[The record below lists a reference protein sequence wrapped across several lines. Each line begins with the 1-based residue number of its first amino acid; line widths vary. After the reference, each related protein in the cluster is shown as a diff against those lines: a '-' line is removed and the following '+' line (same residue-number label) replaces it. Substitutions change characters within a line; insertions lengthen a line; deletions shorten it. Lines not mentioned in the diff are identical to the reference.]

1 MQGRSNGKPGAGG
14 RVEQSAVAAAWI
26 ENDVSRRPDG
36 KCCQQP
42 SHHTRRVVLTVPV
55 TVIAIV
61 SCHRGYHCRAGA
73 EGVGRAA
80 TEAFVASFIVILI
93 LDFFL
98 AMFLNDLS
106 ARFFPST
113 GKLL

>member
-1 MQGRSNGKPGAGG
+1 VLADAMGVIGGAVICVDVYH
-14 RVEQSAVAAAWI
+14 VEGHHYWTHSQEFVQAWDI
-26 ENDVSRRPDG
+26 FFGFIKSVFF
-36 KCCQQP
+36 CA
-42 SHHTRRVVLTVPV
+42 
-55 TVIAIV
+55 VIALV
-61 SCHRGYHCRAGA
+61 KCHRGYKCLGGG
-73 EGVGRAA
+73 EGVGRVC
-80 TEAFVASFIVILI
+80 TEAVVGSLIAILI